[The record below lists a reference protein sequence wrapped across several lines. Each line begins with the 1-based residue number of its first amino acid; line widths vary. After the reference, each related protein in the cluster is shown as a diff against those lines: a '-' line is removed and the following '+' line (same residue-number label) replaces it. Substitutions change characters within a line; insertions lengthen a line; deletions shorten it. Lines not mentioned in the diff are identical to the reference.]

1 MPAAGGCSRRGA
13 ACAASPPTRSGGSLP
28 GWRQRSRRLG
38 AEGWFRSRRRS
49 WSCFRRER
57 LSPGRRGRCSAS
69 PWCERSSACTLPC
82 HAHRAPRRVPPPLSD
97 RPASPP
103 RSSCRPSP
111 APTTWKRPNRRGGRT
126 WPRPRPSGAGFS
138 PTPPPGL
145 MSGAI
150 RLLPFSPR
158 SRRPRPGSA
167 RQRRRTA
174 PSCERVNPSPLSFGA
189 GAETTMAK
197 PRWPLSISTIAAFP
211 AARWRSSHD
220 CCA

>member
-1 MPAAGGCSRRGA
+1 MTAAGGCSGRGA
-13 ACAASPPTRSGGSLP
+13 ACAASPPTRSSGSRP

-38 AEGWFRSRRRS
+38 AAGWFRSRRRL

-69 PWCERSSACTLPC
+69 PWYARSSACTRPR
-82 HAHRAPRRVPPPLSD
+82 HAHRAPRRAPPPLSD

-103 RSSCRPSP
+103 RSSRRPSP
-111 APTTWKRPNRRGGRT
+111 APTAWKRPHHRGGRT
-126 WPRPRPSGAGFS
+126 WPRPRRAGAGFS
-138 PTPPPGL
+138 PTLPRGL

-150 RLLPFSPR
+150 RLPPFRRR
-158 SRRPRPGSA
+158 SRRPRPGPA
-167 RQRRRTA
+167 RQRRLTA

-189 GAETTMAK
+189 GAATMTAR
-197 PRWPLSISTIAAFP
+197 PPSPLSISTIAAFP

>member
-1 MPAAGGCSRRGA
+1 MTAAGGCSRRGA
-13 ACAASPPTRSGGSLP
+13 ACAASHRTRSGGSLP
-28 GWRQRSRRLG
+28 GWRARSRRLG
-38 AEGWFRSRRRS
+38 AESWFRWRRRL

-69 PWCERSSACTLPC
+69 PWGARSSACTGPC
-82 HAHRAPRRVPPPLSD
+82 HAHRAPWRLPPALQSTGVAAPIDL
-97 RPASPP
+97 PTVASPDDLEATA
-103 RSSCRPSP
+103 PSGWANMAAPPARRRGVLAHP
-111 APTTWKRPNRRGGRT
+111 APGPHERRNQIA
-126 WPRPRPSGAGFS
+126 PVLS
-138 PTPPPGL
+138 PIAAAAPG
-145 MSGAI
+145 
-150 RLLPFSPR
+150 P
-158 SRRPRPGSA
+158 A

-197 PRWPLSISTIAAFP
+197 PRWPLSISTIAAFA